1 MMEKA
6 AIWGEP
12 DRWFSRIKALRRS
25 LLPRIEMIPFAANLL
40 TDAWLGIAA
49 GGIAIASLVWLD
61 RNNAL
66 HRTIVCSI
74 AIFLMWRYMSW
85 RLFSSLPEPGLTLD
99 YFVGIT
105 FASVEMLSML
115 SATMSLFFLTK
126 IRNRTPDVE
135 ANLPWLRS
143 QAAPLIDVLICTFNE
158 SQLILEQTIVG
169 AMSMNYSN
177 ARVWICDD
185 GRREWLRQLCQ
196 EHGCGYITR
205 MDNAHAK
212 AGNINNALVYLC
224 DLATPPEFISILDA
238 DFVPKPDFL
247 TRSVALM
254 RDPSIGIVQTPQHFV
269 NADPIQG
276 NLALSRVWPDEQRY
290 FFDVLMASKDAW
302 GAAFCCGTSSVI
314 RLNPLM
320 QIGGFP
326 TDSVT
331 EDYLVTLRLREIGYQ
346 TIYLNEQLSL
356 GLAPEGIKEYITQRS
371 RWCVGF
377 VQICRGKSGPLR
389 LQNGL
394 TFVDRVILVE
404 TFLYWSA
411 THAFRLLALIIPIL
425 FLLFG
430 IQAVHASVQDA
441 LSYFLP
447 CFIVQMSIMGW
458 VTQARIL
465 PIMADVSQL
474 IAAHNVLK
482 AVVAGLLKPVGQKFK
497 VTAKGGNRDV
507 LFVEWS
513 LLRTLL
519 AYLVLTMV
527 AVIWA
532 FGFNGG
538 WSVQE
543 SSSIALFW
551 SWYNI
556 LILTLTCLVCIEQP
570 RKRKAERLQSGDR
583 VGVCWNGEI
592 SWQPVLDISTSGIRI
607 EGRPPVGDG
616 QSITIQMG
624 DITLRGLVVR
634 TTQDDFAV
642 RIDDTMEARKAMIRQ
657 VYGSRYNA
665 SIGAVRPNQLI
676 KAVLVRAFR

>member
-1 MMEKA
+1 M
-6 AIWGEP
+6 
-12 DRWFSRIKALRRS
+12 RSRVDMNLVS
-25 LLPRIEMIPFAANLL
+25 ANLL
-40 TDAWLGIAA
+40 VDAWLGIAA

-66 HRTIVCSI
+66 HRAIVCGI
-74 AIFLMWRYMSW
+74 AILLMGRYLGW
-85 RLFSSLPEPGLTLD
+85 RLSSSLPEPGLSLD
-99 YFVGIT
+99 YFAGVT
-105 FASVEMLSML
+105 FASVEALSML
-115 SATMSLFFLTK
+115 STAMTLFFLTR
-126 IRNRTPDVE
+126 IRNRTKDVE
-135 ANLPWLRS
+135 ANMPWLRS
-143 QAAPLIDVLICTFNE
+143 QPAPLIDVLICTFNE
-158 SQLILEQTIVG
+158 NRFILEQTIVG
-169 AMSMNYSN
+169 AMSMDYSN

-185 GRREWLRQLCQ
+185 GRREWLRQLCE
-196 EHGCGYITR
+196 EHGCGYIAR
-205 MDNAHAK
+205 RDNDHAK

-224 DLATPPEFISILDA
+224 DLGTPPEFISILDA

-247 TRSVALM
+247 TRCIALM
-254 RDPSIGIVQTPQHFV
+254 RNPSVGIVQTPQHFV
-269 NADPIQG
+269 NPDPIQG
-276 NLALSRVWPDEQRY
+276 NLALSGVWPDEQRY

-314 RLNPLM
+314 RFIPLM

-371 RWCVGF
+371 RWCLGF
-377 VQICRGKSGPLR
+377 VQICRGRSGPLSR
-389 LQNGL
+389 RNGL
-394 TFVDRVILVE
+394 RFVDRVILVE

-411 THAFRLLALIIPIL
+411 TYVFRLLALIVPIL

-430 IQAVHASVQDA
+430 IQTVHSSIEDL

-447 CFIVQMSIMGW
+447 CFIVQMSVLGW
-458 VTQARIL
+458 MTQGRIL

-474 IAAHNVLK
+474 IATHTVLK
-482 AVVAGLLKPVGQKFK
+482 AVVAGLFNPVGQKFK

-519 AYLVLTMV
+519 AYLALTVV
-527 AVIWA
+527 AVISA
-532 FGFNGG
+532 FGLNGG
-538 WSVQE
+538 WSLQE

-551 SWYNI
+551 SWYNV
-556 LILTLTCLVCIEQP
+556 LILTLTCFVCIEQP
-570 RKRKAERLQSGDR
+570 RKRKAERQQSGER
-583 VGVCWNGEI
+583 VGICWNGKI
-592 SWQPVLDISTSGIRI
+592 SWQPVLDISTSGLRI
-607 EGRPPVGDG
+607 GGQPPIDG
-616 QSITIQMG
+616 GKSVTIQMG
-624 DITLRGLVVR
+624 KVTLQAVVVR

-642 RIDDTMEARKAMIRQ
+642 RIDGTIEARKAMIRQ

-665 SIGAVRPNQLI
+665 SIGAVRPDRLI

>member
-1 MMEKA
+1 MNLVF
-6 AIWGEP
+6 P
-12 DRWFSRIKALRRS
+12 
-25 LLPRIEMIPFAANLL
+25 NLL
-40 TDAWLGIAA
+40 ADAWLGIAA
-49 GGIAIASLVWLD
+49 GSVAIASLVWLD
-61 RNNAL
+61 RSNAL
-66 HRTIVCSI
+66 HRTMVCSI
-74 AIFLMWRYMSW
+74 AILLMWRYMIW
-85 RLFSSLPEPGLTLD
+85 RLFGSLPEQGLTLD
-99 YFVGIT
+99 YCVGII
-105 FASVEMLSML
+105 FVSGEVLSML
-115 SATMSLFFLTK
+115 STTMSLFFLTK

-135 ANLPWLRS
+135 ANLPWLQR
-143 QAAPLIDVLICTFNE
+143 QPAPLVDVLICTYNE
-158 SQLILEQTIVG
+158 NRLILEQTIVG
-169 AMSMNYSN
+169 AISMNHSN
-177 ARVWICDD
+177 ARVWVCDD
-185 GRREWLRQLCQ
+185 GRREWLGQLCK

-205 MDNAHAK
+205 KDNAHAK

-224 DLATPPEFISILDA
+224 DLGTPPEFISILDA

-247 TRSVALM
+247 TRCLALM
-254 RDPSIGIVQTPQHFV
+254 KDPSVGIVQTPQHFV
-269 NADPIQG
+269 NPDPIQG
-276 NLALSRVWPDEQRY
+276 NLALSCVWPDEQRY

-314 RLNPLM
+314 RVNPLM

-331 EDYLVTLRLREIGYQ
+331 EDYLVTLRLRQIGYQ

-356 GLAPEGIKEYITQRS
+356 GLAPEGLKEYITQRS
-371 RWCVGF
+371 RWCLGF

-389 LQNGL
+389 LQNRL
-394 TFVDRVILVE
+394 TFVDRVILTE

-411 THAFRLLALIIPIL
+411 AHAFRLLALIIPIL

-430 IQAVHASVQDA
+430 IQAVHASFQDV

-447 CFIVQMSIMGW
+447 CFIVQMSILGW
-458 VTQARIL
+458 MTQARVM

-474 IAAHNVLK
+474 IAAHSVLK
-482 AVVAGLLKPVGQKFK
+482 AVVMGLFNPVGQKFK

-513 LLRTLL
+513 LLRMLL
-519 AYLVLTMV
+519 AYLGLTIV
-527 AVIWA
+527 AVISA
-532 FGFNGG
+532 FGLNGG
-538 WSVQE
+538 WSLQE

-556 LILTLTCLVCIEQP
+556 LLLTLTCLVCIEQP
-570 RKRKAERLQSGDR
+570 RKRKAERLQSGEQ

-592 SWQPVLDISTSGIRI
+592 SWHSILDISTSGLRI
-607 EGRPPVGDG
+607 EGRPPVDNRKLVTVQIGAV
-616 QSITIQMG
+616 
-624 DITLRGLVVR
+624 TLQARIAR
-634 TTQDDFAV
+634 TTQNDFAV
-642 RIDDTMEARKAMIRQ
+642 RIDDTIEARKAMIRQ

>member
-1 MMEKA
+1 MNLVF
-6 AIWGEP
+6 P
-12 DRWFSRIKALRRS
+12 
-25 LLPRIEMIPFAANLL
+25 NLL
-40 TDAWLGIAA
+40 ADAWLGIAA
-49 GGIAIASLVWLD
+49 GSVAIASLVWLD

-74 AIFLMWRYMSW
+74 AILLMWRYMIW
-85 RLFSSLPEPGLTLD
+85 RLFGSLPEQGLTLD
-99 YFVGIT
+99 YCVGII
-105 FASVEMLSML
+105 FVSGEVLSML
-115 SATMSLFFLTK
+115 STTMSLFFLTK

-135 ANLPWLRS
+135 ANLPWLQS
-143 QAAPLIDVLICTFNE
+143 QSAPLVDVLICTYNE
-158 SQLILEQTIVG
+158 NRLILEQTIVG
-169 AMSMNYSN
+169 AMSMNHSN

-185 GRREWLRQLCQ
+185 GRREWLRQLCK

-205 MDNAHAK
+205 KDNAHAK

-224 DLATPPEFISILDA
+224 DLGTPPEFISILDA

-247 TRSVALM
+247 TRCLALM
-254 RDPSIGIVQTPQHFV
+254 RDPSVGIVQTPQHFV
-269 NADPIQG
+269 NPDPIQG

-314 RLNPLM
+314 RVNPLM

-356 GLAPEGIKEYITQRS
+356 GLAPEGLKEYITQRS
-371 RWCVGF
+371 RWCLGF

-389 LQNGL
+389 LQNRL
-394 TFVDRVILVE
+394 TFVDRVILTE

-411 THAFRLLALIIPIL
+411 AHAFRLLALIIPIL

-430 IQAVHASVQDA
+430 VQAVHASFQDV
-441 LSYFLP
+441 LSYFVP
-447 CFIVQMSIMGW
+447 CFIVQMSILGW
-458 VTQARIL
+458 MTQARVM

-474 IAAHNVLK
+474 IAAHSVLK
-482 AVVAGLLKPVGQKFK
+482 AVVMGLFNPVGQKFK

-513 LLRTLL
+513 LLRMLL
-519 AYLVLTMV
+519 AYLGLTIV
-527 AVIWA
+527 AVISA
-532 FGFNGG
+532 FGLNGG
-538 WSVQE
+538 WSLQE
-543 SSSIALFW
+543 STSIALFW

-556 LILTLTCLVCIEQP
+556 LLLTLTCLVCIEQP
-570 RKRKAERLQSGDR
+570 RKRKAERLQSGER
-583 VGVCWNGEI
+583 VGVFCNGEI
-592 SWQPVLDISTSGIRI
+592 SWHSILDISTSGLRI
-607 EGRPPVGDG
+607 EGRPPVDNR
-616 QSITIQMG
+616 QLVTVQIASV
-624 DITLRGLVVR
+624 TLQARVVR
-634 TTQDDFAV
+634 TTQNDFAV
-642 RIDDTMEARKAMIRQ
+642 RIEDTIEARKAMIRQ

>member
-1 MMEKA
+1 MNLVF
-6 AIWGEP
+6 P
-12 DRWFSRIKALRRS
+12 
-25 LLPRIEMIPFAANLL
+25 NLL
-40 TDAWLGIAA
+40 ADAWLGIAA
-49 GGIAIASLVWLD
+49 GSVAIASLVWLD

-74 AIFLMWRYMSW
+74 AILLMWRYMIW
-85 RLFSSLPEPGLTLD
+85 RLFGSLPEQGLTLD
-99 YFVGIT
+99 YCVGII
-105 FASVEMLSML
+105 FVSGEVLSML
-115 SATMSLFFLTK
+115 STTMSLFFLTK

-135 ANLPWLRS
+135 ANLPWLQR
-143 QAAPLIDVLICTFNE
+143 QPAPLVDVLICTYNE
-158 SQLILEQTIVG
+158 NRLILEQTIVG
-169 AMSMNYSN
+169 AMSMNHSN

-185 GRREWLRQLCQ
+185 GRREWLRQLCK

-205 MDNAHAK
+205 KDNAHAK
-212 AGNINNALVYLC
+212 AGNINNALVHLC
-224 DLATPPEFISILDA
+224 DLGTPPEFISILDA

-247 TRSVALM
+247 TRCLALM
-254 RDPSIGIVQTPQHFV
+254 RDPSVGIVQTPQHFV
-269 NADPIQG
+269 NPDPIQG

-314 RLNPLM
+314 RVNPLM

-331 EDYLVTLRLREIGYQ
+331 EDYLVTLRLRQIGYQ

-356 GLAPEGIKEYITQRS
+356 GLAPEGLKEYITQRS
-371 RWCVGF
+371 RWCLGF

-389 LQNGL
+389 LQNRL
-394 TFVDRVILVE
+394 TFVDRVILTE

-411 THAFRLLALIIPIL
+411 AHAFRLLALIIPIL

-430 IQAVHASVQDA
+430 IQAVHASFQDV

-447 CFIVQMSIMGW
+447 CFIVQMSILGW
-458 VTQARIL
+458 MTQARVM

-474 IAAHNVLK
+474 IAAHSVLK
-482 AVVAGLLKPVGQKFK
+482 AVVMGLFNPVGQKFK

-513 LLRTLL
+513 LLRMLL
-519 AYLVLTMV
+519 AYLGLTIV
-527 AVIWA
+527 AVISA
-532 FGFNGG
+532 FGLNGG
-538 WSVQE
+538 WSLQE

-556 LILTLTCLVCIEQP
+556 LLLTLTCLVCIEQP
-570 RKRKAERLQSGDR
+570 RKRKAERLQSGEQ

-592 SWQPVLDISTSGIRI
+592 SWHSILDISTSGLRI
-607 EGRPPVGDG
+607 EGRPPVDNR
-616 QSITIQMG
+616 QLVTIQIG
-624 DITLRGLVVR
+624 AVTLQARVVR
-634 TTQDDFAV
+634 TTQNDFAV
-642 RIDDTMEARKAMIRQ
+642 RIDDTIEARKAMIRQ

-676 KAVLVRAFR
+676 KAVLARAFR

>member
-1 MMEKA
+1 MNLV
-6 AIWGEP
+6 
-12 DRWFSRIKALRRS
+12 S
-25 LLPRIEMIPFAANLL
+25 ANLL
-40 TDAWLGIAA
+40 VDAWLGIAA

-66 HRTIVCSI
+66 HRAIVCGI
-74 AIFLMWRYMSW
+74 AILLMGRYMGW
-85 RLFSSLPEPGLTLD
+85 RLSSSLPEPGLSLD
-99 YFVGIT
+99 YFAGVT
-105 FASVEMLSML
+105 FASVESLSML
-115 SATMSLFFLTK
+115 STAMTLFFLTR
-126 IRNRTPDVE
+126 IRNRTKDVE
-135 ANLPWLRS
+135 ANMPWLRS
-143 QAAPLIDVLICTFNE
+143 QPAPLVDVLICTFNE
-158 SQLILEQTIVG
+158 NRFILEQTIVG
-169 AMSMNYSN
+169 AMSMDYSN

-185 GRREWLRQLCQ
+185 GRREWLRQLCE

-205 MDNAHAK
+205 RDNDHAK
-212 AGNINNALVYLC
+212 AGNINNALIYLC
-224 DLATPPEFISILDA
+224 DLGTPPEFISILDA

-247 TRSVALM
+247 TRCIALM
-254 RDPSIGIVQTPQHFV
+254 RDPTVGIVQTPQHFV
-269 NADPIQG
+269 NPDPIQG
-276 NLALSRVWPDEQRY
+276 NLALNGVWPDEQRY

-314 RLNPLM
+314 RFIPLM

-371 RWCVGF
+371 RWCLGF
-377 VQICRGKSGPLR
+377 VQICRGRSGPLSR
-389 LQNGL
+389 RNGL
-394 TFVDRVILVE
+394 RFVDRVILVE

-411 THAFRLLALIIPIL
+411 TYVFRLLALIVPIL

-430 IQAVHASVQDA
+430 IQTVHSSIEDL

-447 CFIVQMSIMGW
+447 CFIVQMSVLGW
-458 VTQARIL
+458 MTQGRIL

-474 IAAHNVLK
+474 IATHTVLK
-482 AVVAGLLKPVGQKFK
+482 AVVAGLFNPVGQKFK

-519 AYLVLTMV
+519 AYLALTVV
-527 AVIWA
+527 AVISA
-532 FGFNGG
+532 FGLNGG
-538 WSVQE
+538 WSLQE

-551 SWYNI
+551 SWYNV
-556 LILTLTCLVCIEQP
+556 LILTLTCFVCIEQP
-570 RKRKAERLQSGDR
+570 RKRKAERQQSGER
-583 VGVCWNGEI
+583 VGICWNGKI
-592 SWQPVLDISTSGIRI
+592 SWQPVLDISTSGLRI
-607 EGRPPVGDG
+607 GGQPPIDG
-616 QSITIQMG
+616 GKSVTIQMG
-624 DITLRGLVVR
+624 KVTLQAVVVR

-642 RIDDTMEARKAMIRQ
+642 RIDGTIETRKAMIRQ

-665 SIGAVRPNQLI
+665 SIGAVRPDRLI

>member
-1 MMEKA
+1 MN
-6 AIWGEP
+6 P
-12 DRWFSRIKALRRS
+12 VF
-25 LLPRIEMIPFAANLL
+25 PNLL
-40 TDAWLGIAA
+40 ADAWLGIAA
-49 GGIAIASLVWLD
+49 GGIALASLVWLD

-74 AIFLMWRYMSW
+74 AILLMWRYMIW
-85 RLFSSLPEPGLTLD
+85 RLFGSLPEQGLTLD
-99 YFVGIT
+99 YCVGII
-105 FASVEMLSML
+105 FVSGEVLSML
-115 SATMSLFFLTK
+115 STTMSLFFLTK

-135 ANLPWLRS
+135 ANLHWLRS
-143 QAAPLIDVLICTFNE
+143 QSAPLVDVLICTYNE
-158 SQLILEQTIVG
+158 NRLILEQTIVG
-169 AMSMNYSN
+169 AMSMNHSN
-177 ARVWICDD
+177 TRVWICDD
-185 GRREWLRQLCQ
+185 GRREWLRQLCE

-205 MDNAHAK
+205 KDNAHAK

-224 DLATPPEFISILDA
+224 DLGTPPEFISILDA

-247 TRSVALM
+247 TRCLALM
-254 RDPSIGIVQTPQHFV
+254 REPNVGIVQTPQHFV
-269 NADPIQG
+269 NPDPIQG

-314 RLNPLM
+314 RVNPLM

-356 GLAPEGIKEYITQRS
+356 GLAPEGLKEYITQRS
-371 RWCVGF
+371 RWCLGF

-389 LQNGL
+389 LQNTL
-394 TFVDRVILVE
+394 TFVDRVILTE

-430 IQAVHASVQDA
+430 IQAVHASFQDV

-447 CFIVQMSIMGW
+447 CFIVQMSVLGW
-458 VTQARIL
+458 MTQARVM

-474 IAAHNVLK
+474 IAAHSALK
-482 AVVAGLLKPVGQKFK
+482 AVVAGLFNPVGQKFK

-513 LLRTLL
+513 LLRMLL
-519 AYLVLTMV
+519 AYLVLTIV
-527 AVIWA
+527 AVISS
-532 FGFNGG
+532 FGLNGG
-538 WSVQE
+538 WSLQE
-543 SSSIALFW
+543 ASSVALFW

-556 LILTLTCLVCIEQP
+556 LLLTLTCLVCIEQP
-570 RKRKAERLQSGDR
+570 RKRKAERLQSGER

-592 SWQPVLDISTSGIRI
+592 SWQPILDVSTTGLRI
-607 EGRPPVGDG
+607 EGRPPVDNG
-616 QSITIQMG
+616 QSITVRMG
-624 DITLRGLVVR
+624 DVTLQGLVVR
-634 TTQDDFAV
+634 STQDDFAV
-642 RIDDTMEARKAMIRQ
+642 RIDDTIEARKAMIRQ

-676 KAVLVRAFR
+676 KAVLIRAFR

>member
-1 MMEKA
+1 MDLVSTNFLA
-6 AIWGEP
+6 
-12 DRWFSRIKALRRS
+12 
-25 LLPRIEMIPFAANLL
+25 
-40 TDAWLGIAA
+40 DAWLGLAA

-61 RNNAL
+61 RNNTL

-74 AIFLMWRYMSW
+74 AVLLMWRYMTW
-85 RLFSSLPEPGLTLD
+85 RLFSSLPEPGLTVD
-99 YFVGIT
+99 YCVGVTFV
-105 FASVEMLSML
+105 SVELLSML
-115 SATMSLFFLTK
+115 SATMTLFCLTK
-126 IRNRTPDVE
+126 SRNRTPEVE

-143 QAAPLIDVLICTFNE
+143 QLAPLVDVLICTFNE
-158 SQLILEQTIVG
+158 DRLILEQTIVG

-177 ARVWICDD
+177 ARFWICDD
-185 GRREWLRQLCQ
+185 GRREWLRQLC
-196 EHGCGYITR
+196 EDHGCGYITR
-205 MDNAHAK
+205 RDNAHAK

-224 DLATPPEFISILDA
+224 DLGTPPEFISILDA

-247 TRSVALM
+247 TRCVALM

-269 NADPIQG
+269 NPDPIQG

-314 RLNPLM
+314 RFSALM

-331 EDYLVTLRLREIGYQ
+331 EDYLITLRLREIGYQ
-346 TIYLNEQLSL
+346 TIYLNEPLSM

-371 RWCVGF
+371 RWCLGF
-377 VQICRGKSGPLR
+377 VQICRGRSGPLR
-389 LQNGL
+389 RRNGL
-394 TFVDRVILVE
+394 SFVDRVFLLE

-411 THAFRLLALIIPIL
+411 THAFRLLALVIPIL

-430 IQAVHASVQDA
+430 VQAVHASVQDA

-458 VTQARIL
+458 MTQARIM
-465 PIMADVSQL
+465 PVMADVSQL
-474 IAAHNVLK
+474 IAAHTVLK
-482 AVVAGLLKPVGQKFK
+482 AVVAGLLKPVGQKFRI
-497 VTAKGGNRDV
+497 TAKGGNRDV

-519 AYLVLTMV
+519 AYLVLTIV
-527 AVIWA
+527 AVVSA
-532 FGFNGG
+532 FGSNGG

-556 LILTLTCLVCIEQP
+556 LILTLTCVVCIEQP

-592 SWQPVLDISTSGIRI
+592 SWQPVLDISTSGLRI
-607 EGRPPVGDG
+607 AGRPPVGNG
-616 QSITIQMG
+616 QSVTIQMG
-624 DITLRGLVVR
+624 DMTLQALVIR
-634 TTQDDFAV
+634 TTPDDFAV
-642 RIDDTMEARKAMIRQ
+642 RIDGTIEARKAMIRQ

-665 SIGAVRPNQLI
+665 SIGAVRPNRLI

>member
-1 MMEKA
+1 MNLVF
-6 AIWGEP
+6 P
-12 DRWFSRIKALRRS
+12 
-25 LLPRIEMIPFAANLL
+25 NLL
-40 TDAWLGIAA
+40 ADAWLGIAA
-49 GGIAIASLVWLD
+49 GSVAIASLVWLD

-74 AIFLMWRYMSW
+74 AILLMWRYMIW
-85 RLFSSLPEPGLTLD
+85 RLFGSLPEQGLTLD
-99 YFVGIT
+99 YCVGII
-105 FASVEMLSML
+105 FVSGEVLSML
-115 SATMSLFFLTK
+115 STTMSLFFLTK

-135 ANLPWLRS
+135 ANLPWLQR
-143 QAAPLIDVLICTFNE
+143 QPAPLVDVLICTYNE
-158 SQLILEQTIVG
+158 NRLILEQTIVG
-169 AMSMNYSN
+169 AMSMNHSN

-185 GRREWLRQLCQ
+185 GRREWLRQLCK

-205 MDNAHAK
+205 KDNAHAK

-224 DLATPPEFISILDA
+224 DLGTPPEFISILDA

-247 TRSVALM
+247 TRCLALM
-254 RDPSIGIVQTPQHFV
+254 KDPSVGIVQTPQHFV
-269 NADPIQG
+269 NPDPIQG

-314 RLNPLM
+314 RVNPLM

-331 EDYLVTLRLREIGYQ
+331 EDYLVTLRLRQIGYQ

-356 GLAPEGIKEYITQRS
+356 GLAPEGLKEYITQRS
-371 RWCVGF
+371 RWCLGF

-389 LQNGL
+389 LQNRL
-394 TFVDRVILVE
+394 TFVDRVILTE

-411 THAFRLLALIIPIL
+411 AHAFRLLALIIPIL

-430 IQAVHASVQDA
+430 IQAVHASFRDV

-447 CFIVQMSIMGW
+447 CFIVQMSILGW
-458 VTQARIL
+458 MTQARVM

-474 IAAHNVLK
+474 IAAHSVLK
-482 AVVAGLLKPVGQKFK
+482 AVVMGLFNPVGQKFK

-513 LLRTLL
+513 LLRMLL
-519 AYLVLTMV
+519 AYLGLTIV
-527 AVIWA
+527 AVISA
-532 FGFNGG
+532 FGLNGG
-538 WSVQE
+538 WSLQE

-556 LILTLTCLVCIEQP
+556 LLLTLTCLVCIEQP

-583 VGVCWNGEI
+583 
-592 SWQPVLDISTSGIRI
+592 
-607 EGRPPVGDG
+607 
-616 QSITIQMG
+616 
-624 DITLRGLVVR
+624 
-634 TTQDDFAV
+634 
-642 RIDDTMEARKAMIRQ
+642 
-657 VYGSRYNA
+657 RY
-665 SIGAVRPNQLI
+665 RW
-676 KAVLVRAFR
+676 K

>member
-1 MMEKA
+1 MNLV
-6 AIWGEP
+6 
-12 DRWFSRIKALRRS
+12 S
-25 LLPRIEMIPFAANLL
+25 ANLL
-40 TDAWLGIAA
+40 VDAWPGIAA

-66 HRTIVCSI
+66 HRAIVCGI
-74 AIFLMWRYMSW
+74 AILLMGRYMGW
-85 RLFSSLPEPGLTLD
+85 RLSSSLPEPGLSLD
-99 YFVGIT
+99 YFAGVT
-105 FASVEMLSML
+105 FASVESLSML
-115 SATMSLFFLTK
+115 STAMTLFFLTR
-126 IRNRTPDVE
+126 IRNRTKDVE
-135 ANLPWLRS
+135 ANMPWLRS
-143 QAAPLIDVLICTFNE
+143 QPAPLVDVLICTFNE
-158 SQLILEQTIVG
+158 NRFILEQTIVG
-169 AMSMNYSN
+169 AMSMDYSN

-185 GRREWLRQLCQ
+185 GRREWLRQLCE

-205 MDNAHAK
+205 RDNDHAK
-212 AGNINNALVYLC
+212 AGNINNALIYLC
-224 DLATPPEFISILDA
+224 DLGTPPEFISILDA

-247 TRSVALM
+247 TRCIALM
-254 RDPSIGIVQTPQHFV
+254 RDPTVGIVQTPQHFV
-269 NADPIQG
+269 NPDPIQG
-276 NLALSRVWPDEQRY
+276 NLALNGVWPDEQRY

-314 RLNPLM
+314 RFIPLM

-371 RWCVGF
+371 RWCLGF
-377 VQICRGKSGPLR
+377 VQICRGRSGPLSR
-389 LQNGL
+389 RNGL
-394 TFVDRVILVE
+394 RFVDRVILVE

-411 THAFRLLALIIPIL
+411 TYVFRLLALIVPIL

-430 IQAVHASVQDA
+430 IQTVHSSIEDL

-447 CFIVQMSIMGW
+447 CFIVQMSVLGW
-458 VTQARIL
+458 MTQGRIL

-474 IAAHNVLK
+474 IATHTVLK
-482 AVVAGLLKPVGQKFK
+482 AVVAGLFNPVGQKFK

-519 AYLVLTMV
+519 AYLALTVV
-527 AVIWA
+527 AVISA
-532 FGFNGG
+532 FGLNGG
-538 WSVQE
+538 WSLQE

-551 SWYNI
+551 SWYNV
-556 LILTLTCLVCIEQP
+556 LILTLTCFVCIEQP
-570 RKRKAERLQSGDR
+570 RKRKAERQQSGER
-583 VGVCWNGEI
+583 VGICWNGKI
-592 SWQPVLDISTSGIRI
+592 SWQPVLDISTSGLRI
-607 EGRPPVGDG
+607 GGQPPIDG
-616 QSITIQMG
+616 GKSVTIQMG
-624 DITLRGLVVR
+624 KVTLQAVVVR

-642 RIDDTMEARKAMIRQ
+642 RIDGTIETRKAMIRQ

-665 SIGAVRPNQLI
+665 SIGAVRPDRLI